1 MMTATLNLNHSLHN
15 PLNLRYTQ
23 DAAWLGLDTH
33 EPSRHGLCHF
43 ISESYGLRAA
53 LLLLQSCIGH
63 GSLRTPA
70 SVAALW
76 RRDADSQP
84 HYLKRLCQ
92 LANLCPDTVLSNPN
106 HLDRLVAAMAAL
118 ESGLNLTPQQVA
130 QARRR
135 FGI

>member
-1 MMTATLNLNHSLHN
+1 MTATLNLRLSLHN

-23 DAAWLGLDTH
+23 DAAWLGLDAQ

-53 LLLLQSCIGH
+53 LLLLQCCIRH

-70 SVAALW
+70 LVAAHW
-76 RRDADSQP
+76 RRGSEAQQS
-84 HYLKRLCQ
+84 YLKRLCQ

-106 HLDRLVAAMAAL
+106 HLDRLVAAMATL
-118 ESGLNLTPQQVA
+118 ESGLSLTPQQVA

-135 FGI
+135 FGL